1 MERIVTL
8 EDLGFPNYSVSDL
21 GIVRNEHTGR
31 VMHPS
36 ENQSG
41 AYKIGMIHGTLNRQ
55 VTLSV
60 APIVA
65 HAFLDRPA
73 NERFNTPIN
82 VNGVRSD
89 NRADN
94 LMWRPR
100 WFAVK
105 YHKQFLNDLR
115 GFTIPIFEIHT
126 DEHFETS
133 WEAAVKYGLLDREI
147 AIATLNRTY
156 VFPTGQE
163 FRVVEE

>member
-1 MERIVTL
+1 MDEWVNLDRI
-8 EDLGFPNYSVSDL
+8 GFPDYAISNR
-21 GIVRNEHTGR
+21 GEVRNENTGR
-31 VMHPS
+31 IMLQS
-36 ENQSG
+36 SNQSG
-41 AYKIGMIHGTLNRQ
+41 AYKVGMIQADIGRQ

-65 HAFLDRPA
+65 HAFLTPPLH
-73 NERFNTPIN
+73 ERFNTPIN

-89 NRADN
+89 NRAEN

-100 WFAVK
+100 WFAIK

-115 GFTIPIFEIHT
+115 GFSVPIFEINT
-126 DEHFETS
+126 REEFPTS
-133 WEAAVKYGLLDREI
+133 WEAAIKYGLLDREI

-163 FRVVEE
+163 FRVLG